1 MERMKELFTT
11 EEVVKAKT
19 KRTAEVV
26 LGKDGDGEEPE
37 TKRPREDLEME
48 ASIAE
53 VTILNCCPEKKLAL
67 DILLSRLGV
76 SPLWKTSECLLE
88 GEKP

>member
-1 MERMKELFTT
+1 MMPVAERMKELFTT

-37 TKRPREDLEME
+37 TKKPREDLEME

-53 VTILNCCPEKKLAL
+53 VTYFKLLSRKLLAL

-76 SPLWKTSECLLE
+76 SPL
-88 GEKP
+88 